1 MKVAETVA
9 GRATPTARTEG
20 AVLLVDADPNVAELL
35 TTNLV
40 VQGFQ
45 VYTAADG
52 PAAVER
58 ARAVRP
64 DAVILEVTLPGM
76 EDFELLGRLRARGV
90 DAPGLLLTTR
100 AVLQDRLTSLT
111 VGGDDDVSK
120 PFSAEEVVARLR
132 AILPAP
138 ATIVRRTVVPPGVVC
153 RTVPPVRTRLSDLR
167 SVPQPLDTPGCA
179 GRRNCNVNL
188 GDCAGIVQT

>member
-1 MKVAETVA
+1 VAETVA

-35 TTNLV
+35 TTTLV

-64 DAVILEVTLPGM
+64 DAVILEVTVPGV
-76 EDFELLGRLRARGV
+76 EDFGLLGRLRARGV
-90 DAPGLLLTTR
+90 DAPGLLPHHTCGPPGQ
-100 AVLQDRLTSLT
+100 AHWSDRRRR
-111 VGGDDDVSK
+111 
-120 PFSAEEVVARLR
+120 RLR
-132 AILPAP
+132 FQAIQRRRGRGAATCHPAP
-138 ATIVRRTVVPPGVVC
+138 RPP
-153 RTVPPVRTRLSDLR
+153 R
-167 SVPQPLDTPGCA
+167 
-179 GRRNCNVNL
+179 
-188 GDCAGIVQT
+188 

>member
-1 MKVAETVA
+1 MAETVA
-9 GRATPTARTEG
+9 GRATPTAPTEG

-35 TTNLV
+35 TTTLV
-40 VQGFQ
+40 VQDFQ

-52 PAAVER
+52 PATVER

-90 DAPGLLLTTR
+90 DAPGPLLTTR

-111 VGGDDDVSK
+111 VGGDDYVSK
-120 PFSAEEVVARLR
+120 PFSAEELVAATCHPAR
-132 AILPAP
+132 ARHDSAP
-138 ATIVRRTVVPPGVVC
+138 HRRTP
-153 RTVPPVRTRLSDLR
+153 
-167 SVPQPLDTPGCA
+167 
-179 GRRNCNVNL
+179 
-188 GDCAGIVQT
+188 

>member
-1 MKVAETVA
+1 MA
-9 GRATPTARTEG
+9 GRATSTARTEG

-35 TTNLV
+35 TTTLV

-64 DAVILEVTLPGM
+64 DAVILEVTLPGV

-90 DAPGLLLTTR
+90 DAPGPLLTTR
-100 AVLQDRLTSLT
+100 AVLQDRLTGLT
-111 VGGDDDVSK
+111 VGDDYVSK

-132 AILPAP
+132 AILRRARHDSAP
-138 ATIVRRTVVPPGVVC
+138 HRRTP
-153 RTVPPVRTRLSDLR
+153 
-167 SVPQPLDTPGCA
+167 
-179 GRRNCNVNL
+179 
-188 GDCAGIVQT
+188 

>member
-1 MKVAETVA
+1 MAETVA

-35 TTNLV
+35 TTTLV

-64 DAVILEVTLPGM
+64 DAVILEVTLPGV
-76 EDFELLGRLRARGV
+76 EDFELLGRLRV
-90 DAPGLLLTTR
+90 
-100 AVLQDRLTSLT
+100 
-111 VGGDDDVSK
+111 
-120 PFSAEEVVARLR
+120 E
-132 AILPAP
+132 AP
-138 ATIVRRTVVPPGVVC
+138 ARNENSAARVREAGAAPVVWRCPIGSSPVC
-153 RTVPPVRTRLSDLR
+153 RISIRR
-167 SVPQPLDTPGCA
+167 SHPLGA
-179 GRRNCNVNL
+179 GGQR
-188 GDCAGIVQT
+188 

>member
-1 MKVAETVA
+1 VAETVA
-9 GRATPTARTEG
+9 GRATTTARTEG

-35 TTNLV
+35 TTTLV

-64 DAVILEVTLPGM
+64 DAVILEVTLPGV
-76 EDFELLGRLRARGV
+76 EDLNLGRLRARGV

-100 AVLQDRLTSLT
+100 AVLQDRLTGLT
-111 VGGDDDVSK
+111 VGGDDYVSK
-120 PFSAEEVVARLR
+120 PFSADEVVARLR
-132 AILPAP
+132 AILRRARHDSAP
-138 ATIVRRTVVPPGVVC
+138 HRRTP
-153 RTVPPVRTRLSDLR
+153 
-167 SVPQPLDTPGCA
+167 
-179 GRRNCNVNL
+179 
-188 GDCAGIVQT
+188 